1 MQKETL
7 ISIGNGNFVI
17 ASRVVAILNPAFSPM
32 RRLREDAKN
41 DSRLIDATQ
50 GKKTRAIIVLDSN
63 HVLLSSVLIL
73 LLHLLRHQDCLS
85 QRPELV
91 IDLLQL
97 ILLVAL
103 CHHAAASLKPQLAV
117 AAHEG
122 SDGYSLVEAAVE
134 PDETYEIGRAHV

>member
-17 ASRVVAILNPAFSPM
+17 ASRVVAILNPASSPM

-63 HVLLSSVLIL
+63 HVLLSSV
-73 LLHLLRHQDCLS
+73 
-85 QRPELV
+85 
-91 IDLLQL
+91 
-97 ILLVAL
+97 
-103 CHHAAASLKPQLAV
+103 AADTMSKRLFGTKQT
-117 AAHEG
+117 AAEHNAGENLFE
-122 SDGYSLVEAAVE
+122 DGESFSSKRVF
-134 PDETYEIGRAHV
+134 